1 MRELSKNLF
10 YYQSPNF
17 CFFFQDK
24 KNMASLKFHSV
35 AIWFSLSLNLLQYT
49 RLIRFT
55 IHFRMILNVLPATSE
70 LSLPLN
76 RKTRLNVRNK
86 RHFVYCVWCK
96 RKTVE
101 IPMNNHTQTSVC
113 WRICKRKR
121 ELSNKE
127 NHESPV

>member
-1 MRELSKNLF
+1 MYFIIEM
-10 YYQSPNF
+10 QSPENERTIEKSVLLSIAELLL
-17 CFFFQDK
+17 FFQVK

-113 WRICKRKR
+113 
-121 ELSNKE
+121 
-127 NHESPV
+127 